1 MLFPL
6 FLIAGAGVIALR
18 AATKDSA
25 DGVEAKDTTKS
36 GDQRVVH
43 GRFAVFSQKEI
54 NDLQRRFLGPRAED
68 FPWWRYSPEEL
79 TKICN
84 AHRDRRRISVQ
95 ARREWARLERQADAI
110 RKGVE

>member
-6 FLIAGAGVIALR
+6 LLIAGAGVIALR
-18 AATKDSA
+18 AATKDSVESVDAA
-25 DGVEAKDTTKS
+25 DGDR
-36 GDQRVVH
+36 RVVH
-43 GRFAVFSQKEI
+43 GRFAVFSQKEL
-54 NDLQRRFLGPRAED
+54 DDVKRRFTGPRAED

-95 ARREWARLERQADAI
+95 ERREWARLERAWRAADAI
-110 RKGVE
+110 RKGSG